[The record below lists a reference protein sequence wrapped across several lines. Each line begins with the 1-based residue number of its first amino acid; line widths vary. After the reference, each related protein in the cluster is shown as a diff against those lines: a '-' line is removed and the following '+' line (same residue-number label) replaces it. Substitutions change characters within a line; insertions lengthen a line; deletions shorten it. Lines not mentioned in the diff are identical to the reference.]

1 MRACVYVH
9 ITTQSQCYVRISLL
23 NHALVRSHT
32 SLSLLLC
39 LLPSLDLTV
48 LCSVMSVRSIMNL
61 FAHSRHHRW
70 YAISCHCNALQH
82 TATHYNTLQ
91 HTATHCNTLQ
101 CVAVARDCIPRCS
114 LPCTHSLAVSL
125 FGSPALLC
133 THRHPS
139 KWCLLVA
146 ETFINHFPAIYNA
159 SYLIVL
165 WGNSTLNAAEEGR

>member
-1 MRACVYVH
+1 MRACVYFH

-82 TATHYNTLQ
+82 TATHCNTLQ

-101 CVAVARDCIPRCS
+101 HTATHCS
-114 LPCTHSLAVSL
+114 ALQWQEIAYQGALSPVPTLSLSHSLALLLSCAHTGIRASGVCS
-125 FGSPALLC
+125 SP
-133 THRHPS
+133 RH
-139 KWCLLVA
+139 L
-146 ETFINHFPAIYNA
+146 
-159 SYLIVL
+159 
-165 WGNSTLNAAEEGR
+165 